1 MPHSSCLR
9 SVKHASRQR
18 GPRSAIRVQPRRRCP
33 SPSRRLHAPPAGC
46 KLVPDSPVAAARS
59 LSWRC
64 DCDCGCHHSDSCW
77 HRLSTALSAIVPTSL
92 PALNDPHLYMH
103 YTHTHILQA
112 QLQTLLPEQALFAE
126 SEVVYSGASAIER
139 PFAVCLSQE
148 SAGLGRH
155 YKLIISCR

>member
-103 YTHTHILQA
+103 YTHIYCRHSYRHYCLNRRYSQKAKWFIQA
-112 QLQTLLPEQALFAE
+112 RLL
-126 SEVVYSGASAIER
+126 SKG
-139 PFAVCLSQE
+139 LSQCVCRR
-148 SAGLGRH
+148 SPLDSVG
-155 YKLIISCR
+155 IIS